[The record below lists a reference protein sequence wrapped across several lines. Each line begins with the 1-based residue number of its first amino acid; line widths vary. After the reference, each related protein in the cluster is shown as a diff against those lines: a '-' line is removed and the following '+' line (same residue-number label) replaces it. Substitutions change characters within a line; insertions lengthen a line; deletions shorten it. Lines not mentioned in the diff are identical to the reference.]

1 MIDFNVQDQLDYVP
15 PALVRVA
22 AIADIV
28 AELEKQGVTL
38 APKAYEPGDPQ
49 DWSNNRLAS

>member
-22 AIADIV
+22 VIAAIVTD
-28 AELEKQGVTL
+28 LEKHGLTL
-38 APKAYEPGDPQ
+38 APMAYQPGDPV
-49 DWSNNRLAS
+49 DWSNGRVS

>member
-28 AELEKQGVTL
+28 TELEKHGLTL
-38 APKAYEPGDPQ
+38 APMAYQPGDPV
-49 DWSNNRLAS
+49 DWSNGRVS